1 MMIFVL
7 SILYIKELVEM
18 IEMNSKGTAGYVIH
32 KTTDNNVLVCKI
44 LKECLSEEEAIEA
57 LVRLL
62 SGNVTE
68 KQLLKENR

>member
-1 MMIFVL
+1 
-7 SILYIKELVEM
+7 M
-18 IEMNSKGTAGYVIH
+18 IEINLKETTGYLIH
-32 KTTDNNVLVCKI
+32 KTTDNNVSVCKI
-44 LKECLSEEEAIEA
+44 LKECSSEEEAIED